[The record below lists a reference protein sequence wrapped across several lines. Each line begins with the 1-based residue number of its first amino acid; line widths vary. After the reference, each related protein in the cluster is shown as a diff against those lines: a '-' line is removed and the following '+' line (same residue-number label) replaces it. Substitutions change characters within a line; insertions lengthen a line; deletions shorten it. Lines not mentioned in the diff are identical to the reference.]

1 MNWLFR
7 RRNLMRVRHG
17 HDHARVTFVELFFDL
32 VFVFAVTQ
40 LSHSLVEDMTPVG
53 ALHTVILLMAV
64 WWVWVYTSWA
74 TNWLDP
80 ERVPVRLLL
89 FLVMPIGLVMSASI
103 PEAFG
108 ERGLPF
114 AIAVALIQV
123 GRTGFVAQSAGDDR
137 RLVRNFQRVT
147 AWLAFSSVF
156 WLAGGFFGG
165 DARLALWLVAVAID
179 YGAPVVALWVPG
191 LGRSEISDWNVEGA
205 HMAERCGLFV
215 IIALGESILVMG
227 ATFSGLDWT
236 WTVLA
241 AFLASFVG
249 SVTMWWLYFNA
260 TAAFGSRAISTS
272 SDPGRLARSAYTYYH
287 LPIVAGI
294 IVTAV
299 ADELVLAH
307 PGGHA
312 EGATVAAILGGPA
325 LYLAGVALFKW
336 SITGRVSLP
345 HCLGIM
351 LLAILAAT
359 SAALSPLALSLA
371 STVVLIAIAG
381 WDTIVARQY
390 YARAE
395 EAARVTEQAPSQSG

>member
-1 MNWLFR
+1 
-7 RRNLMRVRHG
+7 
-17 HDHARVTFVELFFDL
+17 
-32 VFVFAVTQ
+32 
-40 LSHSLVEDMTPVG
+40 
-53 ALHTVILLMAV
+53 
-64 WWVWVYTSWA
+64 
-74 TNWLDP
+74 
-80 ERVPVRLLL
+80 
-89 FLVMPIGLVMSASI
+89 
-103 PEAFG
+103 
-108 ERGLPF
+108 
-114 AIAVALIQV
+114 
-123 GRTGFVAQSAGDDR
+123 
-137 RLVRNFQRVT
+137 
-147 AWLAFSSVF
+147 
-156 WLAGGFFGG
+156 
-165 DARLALWLVAVAID
+165 
-179 YGAPVVALWVPG
+179 
-191 LGRSEISDWNVEGA
+191 
-205 HMAERCGLFV
+205 MAERCGLFV

-359 SAALSPLALSLA
+359 SAALSPLALSRRIDHRSDRDRGMGYHRRQA
-371 STVVLIAIAG
+371 VLRPG
-381 WDTIVARQY
+381 RGSGPRHRVGVHRN
-390 YARAE
+390 RAE
-395 EAARVTEQAPSQSG
+395 RARETDCHRECAAEFLLGEIGQAGPSGRPQPGFRSDHQEVAMLEVEVRVEMGELDRCDRMLVAVGIV